1 MTLTIFAII
10 FTFSAIAIGRDGTA
24 KALIGILGNIIVIIA
39 LIFSIWMGIN
49 EWLAIIISCVL
60 MTAIS
65 LFYQSENKQK
75 NRIAA
80 MSVLLMM
87 VLLAGFSYLIIYLAN
102 LQGFPTGQVS
112 IRPAN
117 GYKAEVGVN
126 FFALQM
132 GVVLIM
138 LEGAM
143 VDTAI
148 SVVSSMEEV
157 TKHAELSARD
167 LFDSG
172 MAVGRGILSSTINTL
187 FFIFLGQNLVFFIF
201 FRNEFTVESMLNSK
215 ILAQEL
221 TSVLISAIGC
231 VLIIPVAAFLS
242 SRYMNTK

>member
-1 MTLTIFAII
+1 MTLSIFAII
-10 FTFSAIAIGRDGTA
+10 FIFSAIAIGRDGTA
-24 KALIGILGNIIVIIA
+24 KALIGILGNIIVITV
-39 LIFSIWMGIN
+39 LIFSIWMGVN
-49 EWLAIIISCVL
+49 EWLAIAVSCVL

-65 LFYQSENKQK
+65 LFYQSENKRK
-75 NRIAA
+75 NWIVA
-80 MSVLLMM
+80 MSVLVMM
-87 VLLAGFSYLIIYLAN
+87 IVLAAFSYIIIEAAN

-117 GYKAEVGVN
+117 GYKAEVGVD
-126 FFALQM
+126 FFVLQM

-148 SVVSSMEEV
+148 SVVSSMEEIV
-157 TKHAELSARD
+157 RHSHLRPSEL
-167 LFDSG
+167 FESG

-215 ILAQEL
+215 ILSQEL
-221 TSVLISAIGC
+221 ISMLISAIGC
-231 VLIIPVAAFLS
+231 VSIIPVAAFLS

>member
-1 MTLTIFAII
+1 MTLSIFAII
-10 FTFSAIAIGRDGTA
+10 FIFSAIAIGRDGTA
-24 KALIGILGNIIVIIA
+24 KAIIGIFGNIIVIIL
-39 LIFSIWMGIN
+39 LIFSIWMGVN
-49 EWLAIIISCVL
+49 ERIAIIISCVL

-65 LFYQSENKQK
+65 LFYQSENKRK
-75 NRIAA
+75 NWLVA
-80 MSVLLMM
+80 MSVLVMM
-87 VLLAGFSYLIIYLAN
+87 IVLGAFSYIIIETAN

-148 SVVSSMEEV
+148 SVVSSMEEIV
-157 TKHAELSARD
+157 RHSHLKPSEL
-167 LFDSG
+167 FESG

-201 FRNEFTVESMLNSK
+201 FSNEFTIESMLNSK
-215 ILAQEL
+215 ILSQEL
-221 TSVLISAIGC
+221 ISMLISAIGC
-231 VLIIPVAAFLS
+231 VSIIPVAAFLS

>member
-1 MTLTIFAII
+1 MTLSIFAII
-10 FTFSAIAIGRDGTA
+10 FMFSAIAIGRDGTA
-24 KALIGILGNIIVIIA
+24 KALIGIFGNVIVIVV

-49 EWLAIIISCVL
+49 EWIAIVASCVM

-65 LFYQSENKQK
+65 LFYQSENKKK
-75 NRIAA
+75 NKIAA

-87 VLLAGFSYLIIYLAN
+87 IVLAGFSYIIISVAN

-117 GYKAEVGVN
+117 GYHAEVGVD
-126 FFALQM
+126 FFVLQM

-148 SVVSSMEEV
+148 SVVSSMEEILR
-157 TKHAELSARD
+157 HAKLGAKEI
-167 LFDSG
+167 FESG
-172 MAVGRGILSSTINTL
+172 MSVGRGILNSTINTL
-187 FFIFLGQNLVFFIF
+187 FFIFLGQNLVFFMF

-221 TSVLISAIGC
+221 TSMLISAIGC

>member
-1 MTLTIFAII
+1 MTLTIFAIF

-24 KALIGILGNIIVIIA
+24 KALIGILGNIIVITA
-39 LIFSIWMGIN
+39 LIFSVWMGIN

-138 LEGAM
+138 PE
-143 VDTAI
+143 
-148 SVVSSMEEV
+148 
-157 TKHAELSARD
+157 KR
-167 LFDSG
+167 
-172 MAVGRGILSSTINTL
+172 
-187 FFIFLGQNLVFFIF
+187 
-201 FRNEFTVESMLNSK
+201 FRFCRR
-215 ILAQEL
+215 QEL
-221 TSVLISAIGC
+221 TSQS
-231 VLIIPVAAFLS
+231 
-242 SRYMNTK
+242 

>member
-1 MTLTIFAII
+1 MTLTIFAIF

-24 KALIGILGNIIVIIA
+24 KALIGILGNIIVITA
-39 LIFSIWMGIN
+39 LIFSVWMGIN

-167 LFDSG
+167 LFNSG

-221 TSVLISAIGC
+221 ISMLISAIGC
-231 VLIIPVAAFLS
+231 VSIIPVAAFLS

>member
-24 KALIGILGNIIVIIA
+24 KALIGILGNIIVITA
-39 LIFSIWMGIN
+39 LIFSVWMGIN

-167 LFDSG
+167 LFNSG

-215 ILAQEL
+215 ILSQEL
-221 TSVLISAIGC
+221 ISMLISAIGC
-231 VLIIPVAAFLS
+231 VSIIPVAAFLS

>member
-1 MTLTIFAII
+1 MTLSIFAII
-10 FTFSAIAIGRDGTA
+10 FIFSAIAIGRDGTA
-24 KALIGILGNIIVIIA
+24 KALIGILGNIIVIIV
-39 LIFSIWMGIN
+39 LIFSIWMGVN
-49 EWLAIIISCVL
+49 EWIAIITACVL

-65 LFYQSENKQK
+65 LFYQSENKRK
-75 NRIAA
+75 NWLVA

-87 VLLAGFSYLIIYLAN
+87 LVLGAFSYIIIETAN

-117 GYKAEVGVN
+117 GYKAEVGID

-148 SVVSSMEEV
+148 SVVSSMEEIV
-157 TKHAELSARD
+157 RHSHLKPSEL
-167 LFDSG
+167 FKSG

-187 FFIFLGQNLVFFIF
+187 FFIFLGQNLVFFMF

-215 ILAQEL
+215 ILSQEL
-221 TSVLISAIGC
+221 ISMLISAIGC
-231 VLIIPVAAFLS
+231 VSIIPVAAFLS

>member
-1 MTLTIFAII
+1 MTLAIFAII
-10 FTFSAIAIGRDGTA
+10 FIFSAIAIGRDGTA
-24 KALIGILGNIIVIIA
+24 KALIGILGNIIVITV
-39 LIFSIWMGIN
+39 LIFSIWMGVN
-49 EWLAIIISCVL
+49 EWLAIAVSCVL

-65 LFYQSENKQK
+65 LFYQSENKRK
-75 NRIAA
+75 NWIVA
-80 MSVLLMM
+80 MSVLVMM
-87 VLLAGFSYLIIYLAN
+87 IVLAAFSYIIIEAAN

-117 GYKAEVGVN
+117 GYKAEVGVD
-126 FFALQM
+126 FFVLQM

-148 SVVSSMEEV
+148 SVVSSMEEIV
-157 TKHAELSARD
+157 RHSHLRPSEL
-167 LFDSG
+167 FESG

-215 ILAQEL
+215 ILSQEL
-221 TSVLISAIGC
+221 ISMLISAIGC
-231 VLIIPVAAFLS
+231 VSIIPVAAFLS

>member
-1 MTLTIFAII
+1 MTLSIFAII
-10 FTFSAIAIGRDGTA
+10 FIFSAIAIGRDGTA
-24 KALIGILGNIIVIIA
+24 KALIGILGNIIVITV

-49 EWLAIIISCVL
+49 EWLAIAVSCVL

-65 LFYQSENKQK
+65 LFYQSDNKRK
-75 NRIAA
+75 NWIVA
-80 MSVLLMM
+80 MSVLVMM
-87 VLLAGFSYLIIYLAN
+87 IVLAAFSYIIIEAAN

-117 GYKAEVGVN
+117 GYKAEVGMD
-126 FFALQM
+126 FFVLQM

-148 SVVSSMEEV
+148 SVVSSMEEIV
-157 TKHAELSARD
+157 RHSHLKPSEL
-167 LFDSG
+167 FESG

-215 ILAQEL
+215 ILSQEL
-221 TSVLISAIGC
+221 ISMLISAIGC
-231 VLIIPVAAFLS
+231 VSIIPVAAFLS

>member
-1 MTLTIFAII
+1 MTLSIFAII
-10 FTFSAIAIGRDGTA
+10 FIFLAIAIGRDGTA
-24 KALIGILGNIIVIIA
+24 KALIGILGNIIVITV

-49 EWLAIIISCVL
+49 EWLAIAVSCVL

-65 LFYQSENKQK
+65 LFYQSENKRK
-75 NRIAA
+75 NWIVA
-80 MSVLLMM
+80 MSVLVMII
-87 VLLAGFSYLIIYLAN
+87 VLAAFSYIIIEVAN

-117 GYKAEVGVN
+117 GYKAEVGID
-126 FFALQM
+126 FFVLQM

-148 SVVSSMEEV
+148 SVVSSMEEIV
-157 TKHAELSARD
+157 RHSHLKPSEL
-167 LFDSG
+167 FESG

-187 FFIFLGQNLVFFIF
+187 FFIFLGQNLVFFMF

-215 ILAQEL
+215 ILSQEL
-221 TSVLISAIGC
+221 ISMLISAIGC
-231 VLIIPVAAFLS
+231 VSIIPVAAFLS

>member
-1 MTLTIFAII
+1 MTLAIFAII

-24 KALIGILGNIIVIIA
+24 KAIIGIFGNIIVITV

-49 EWLAIIISCVL
+49 EWLSIIISCIL
-60 MTAIS
+60 ITAIS
-65 LFYQSENKQK
+65 LFYQSENQRK

-87 VLLAGFSYLIIYLAN
+87 IVLAAFSYIIIEAAN

-117 GYKAEVGVN
+117 GYKAEVGVD
-126 FFALQM
+126 FFVLQM

-148 SVVSSMEEV
+148 SVVSSMEEIV
-157 TKHAELSARD
+157 RHSHLKPSEL
-167 LFDSG
+167 FESG

-215 ILAQEL
+215 ILSQEL
-221 TSVLISAIGC
+221 ISMLISAIGC
-231 VLIIPVAAFLS
+231 VSIIPVAAFLS

>member
-1 MTLTIFAII
+1 MTLSIFAII
-10 FTFSAIAIGRDGTA
+10 FIFSAIAIGRDGTA
-24 KALIGILGNIIVIIA
+24 KALIGILGNIIVITV

-49 EWLAIIISCVL
+49 EWLAIAVSCVL

-65 LFYQSENKQK
+65 LFYQSENKRK
-75 NRIAA
+75 NWIVA
-80 MSVLLMM
+80 MSVLVMM
-87 VLLAGFSYLIIYLAN
+87 IVIAAFSYIIIEAAN

-117 GYKAEVGVN
+117 GYKAEVGVD
-126 FFALQM
+126 FFVLQM

-148 SVVSSMEEV
+148 SVVSSMEEIV
-157 TKHAELSARD
+157 RHSHLKPSEL
-167 LFDSG
+167 FESG

-187 FFIFLGQNLVFFIF
+187 FFIFLGQNLVFFMF

-215 ILAQEL
+215 ILSQEL
-221 TSVLISAIGC
+221 ISMLISAIGC
-231 VLIIPVAAFLS
+231 VSIIPVAAFLS

>member
-1 MTLTIFAII
+1 MTLSIFAII
-10 FTFSAIAIGRDGTA
+10 FIFSAIAIGRDGTA
-24 KALIGILGNIIVIIA
+24 KAIIGIFGNIIVIIL
-39 LIFSIWMGIN
+39 LIFSIWMGVN
-49 EWLAIIISCVL
+49 EWIAIITACVL

-65 LFYQSENKQK
+65 LFYQSENKRK
-75 NRIAA
+75 NWLVA
-80 MSVLLMM
+80 MSVLVMM
-87 VLLAGFSYLIIYLAN
+87 IVLGAFSYIIIETAN

-126 FFALQM
+126 FFVLQM

-148 SVVSSMEEV
+148 SVVSSMEEIV
-157 TKHAELSARD
+157 RHSHLKPSEL
-167 LFDSG
+167 FESG

-215 ILAQEL
+215 ILSQEL
-221 TSVLISAIGC
+221 ISMLISAIGC
-231 VLIIPVAAFLS
+231 VSIIPVAAFLS

>member
-1 MTLTIFAII
+1 MTLSIFAII
-10 FTFSAIAIGRDGTA
+10 FIFSAIAIGRDGTA
-24 KALIGILGNIIVIIA
+24 KALIGILGNIIVITV
-39 LIFSIWMGIN
+39 LIFSIWMGVN
-49 EWLAIIISCVL
+49 EWLAIAVSCVL

-65 LFYQSENKQK
+65 LFYQSENKRK
-75 NRIAA
+75 NWIVA
-80 MSVLLMM
+80 MSVLVMII
-87 VLLAGFSYLIIYLAN
+87 VLAAFSYIIIEAAN

-117 GYKAEVGVN
+117 GYKAEVGID
-126 FFALQM
+126 FFVLQM

-148 SVVSSMEEV
+148 SVVSSMEEIV
-157 TKHAELSARD
+157 RHSHLRPSEL
-167 LFDSG
+167 FESG

-215 ILAQEL
+215 ILSQEL
-221 TSVLISAIGC
+221 ISMLISAIGC
-231 VLIIPVAAFLS
+231 VSIIPVAAFLS